1 MSVPTV
7 APPQPEHTELYLG
20 EDPNFMSNEVQFSPF
35 AEAPAK
41 TTSLLSYLTSPN
53 PRARLVTRSITD
65 AQRHKDFGWWDIR
78 NLRSWSEFNIDN
90 IFAISQFPHLLQFPL
105 DFTCLP
111 HPQPMNPTPDTEY
124 ALRDVYRDFFATKV
138 NSALETTQGQ
148 HHLSMRAVNS
158 ATTQHYPKPDFIS
171 TYPNDFLKTLR
182 GDPRGHLVGIVK
194 AYEEWNSAMR
204 SESAPQQV
212 KYLRGLAQ
220 IHRIMREHGCRYG
233 FIITEIELLC
243 VRAGA
248 EDGPYMT
255 SVHLNNGG
263 NNNNAIVDD
272 GPKPI
277 FGFLE
282 TAAPIEL
289 STTGLD
295 PVTGA
300 QRMTAGLALWFLH
313 MLAKDEPL
321 PGYPPWK
328 MDVGGP
334 AAVTRQNHRARDNWM
349 PKVALHESRV
359 AKRLRGWVWPEE
371 PFSRKEAPNVRRRGG
386 GGA

>member
-1 MSVPTV
+1 
-7 APPQPEHTELYLG
+7 
-20 EDPNFMSNEVQFSPF
+20 
-35 AEAPAK
+35 
-41 TTSLLSYLTSPN
+41 
-53 PRARLVTRSITD
+53 
-65 AQRHKDFGWWDIR
+65 
-78 NLRSWSEFNIDN
+78 
-90 IFAISQFPHLLQFPL
+90 
-105 DFTCLP
+105 
-111 HPQPMNPTPDTEY
+111 MNPTPETEY
-124 ALRDVYRDFFATKV
+124 ALRDVFRDFFATKV
-138 NSALETTQGQ
+138 NAALETTQGP
-148 HHLSMRAVNS
+148 HHLAMRAVNS

-233 FIITEIELLC
+233 FIITEMEILC

-248 EDGPYMT
+248 EDPEY
-255 SVHLNNGG
+255 LNTLQCNGNG
-263 NNNNAIVDD
+263 IIGD

-300 QRMTAGLALWFLH
+300 PRMTAGLALWFLH

-321 PGYPPWK
+321 PGYLPWK

-334 AAVTRQNHRARDNWM
+334 AAVTRQNHLARDGWM

-371 PFSRKEAPNVRRRGG
+371 PFSRKEAPNQRRRVGG
-386 GGA
+386 VNA